1 MRAEPFRSART
12 TPVLAIEEMMNYK
25 VELVAQAIYEAE
37 QGVRLWEDEPAIC
50 KERFR
55 HFAHNAINLLKVDIG
70 VLLQA
75 LEESR
80 TRERH
85 GRL

>member
-12 TPVLAIEEMMNYK
+12 APVLAIEDMMDYRI
-25 VELVAQAIYEAE
+25 ELVAQAIYEAE
-37 QGVRLWEDEPAIC
+37 QGARLWDNEPAIC

-55 HFAHNAINLLKVDIG
+55 HYAHNAIDLLKEDIG

-80 TRERH
+80 TSECH

>member
-1 MRAEPFRSART
+1 
-12 TPVLAIEEMMNYK
+12 MMDYK
-25 VELVAQAIYEAE
+25 IELVAQALYEAE
-37 QGVRLWEDEPAIC
+37 QSASLWDNEPAIC

-55 HFAHNAINLLKVDIG
+55 HYAHNAVDLLKEDIG

-80 TRERH
+80 SSERR
-85 GRL
+85 GRLQVARSAAE

>member
-1 MRAEPFRSART
+1 
-12 TPVLAIEEMMNYK
+12 MNYK
-25 VELVAQAIYEAE
+25 VELVAQAIYEAK
-37 QGVRLWEDEPAIC
+37 QSARLWDNEPAIC

-55 HFAHNAINLLKVDIG
+55 HYAHNSIDLLKEDIG

-85 GRL
+85 GRLRMASSS